1 MTGPEPAEA
10 GATAPG
16 PADPGPTDAGPSD
29 PPVRR
34 HRGRKLVTRTLVR
47 AWDDNIF
54 SEAAAAAF
62 WQTLSL
68 PPLLLGLFGIL
79 SYVGDLYGPDTVTA
93 VEEQV
98 VDLAG
103 RVFSR
108 EAVEDIIAP
117 TVSDILTNAR
127 AEVVSIGFVISL
139 WSGSSAMSSFVDAI
153 TRAHEQYL
161 LRNPVWQRLL
171 ALLLYVVGLV
181 TGIVALP
188 IVAIGPERPAR
199 FLPESWQPTARPLL
213 DFLLSPLVIGLVLL
227 LALTTLYK
235 IALPLKP
242 PWYRGLPGALLAA
255 AVFLARRDRAAG
267 VPGLADRHRLHLR
280 RAGRADRVPAG
291 HVLHRD
297 GDRARRALQR
307 VDPVPVAGSAAGSAQ
322 PPRPGDGEGERG
334 AGRRRGPS
342 RGRDRRG
349 DGLGGARRAAR
360 HPDRARTSP
369 CSSGRCGSG
378 PTSPRRY
385 WTRCATGSSTPP
397 RRTTTRCAPAT
408 VRPSPA
414 TGRNRMTHRTESRV
428 TGVPPTTAV
437 RTGWVV
443 IAADGRRRGDARR
456 GDAIVGTRARPGR
469 TS

>member
-1 MTGPEPAEA
+1 MTEP
-10 GATAPG
+10 
-16 PADPGPTDAGPSD
+16 D

-79 SYVGDLYGPDTVTA
+79 SYVGDFYGPDTVTA

-117 TVSDILTNAR
+117 TVSDILTTAR
-127 AEVVSIGFVISL
+127 AEVVSIGFVISM

-171 ALLLYVVGLV
+171 ALLLYALGLV
-181 TGIVALP
+181 TGIIALP

-255 AVFLARRDRAAG
+255 AVFLIGATGLRVYLDWLTGTGYTYGALAAPIAFLLGTFFIGLAIVLGAHFNASIQSLWPVPLRDRRDRLTRATEKVSAAPG
-267 VPGLADRHRLHLR
+267 DGAAPAGAGIAAATGSVVPGELPDILMSPDVAVLE
-280 RAGRADRVPAG
+280 RAVRERPDVAAAVLNQMRYGQFHPAPPPDQVRARNGAE
-291 HVLHRD
+291 HRD
-297 GDRARRALQR
+297 GHGGGERSGD
-307 VDPVPVAGSAAGSAQ
+307 
-322 PPRPGDGEGERG
+322 PGDEPGGEPDD
-334 AGRRRGPS
+334 GRPAHDGGPD
-342 RGRDRRG
+342 RVGGDRR
-349 DGLGGARRAAR
+349 
-360 HPDRARTSP
+360 
-369 CSSGRCGSG
+369 
-378 PTSPRRY
+378 
-385 WTRCATGSSTPP
+385 
-397 RRTTTRCAPAT
+397 
-408 VRPSPA
+408 
-414 TGRNRMTHRTESRV
+414 
-428 TGVPPTTAV
+428 
-437 RTGWVV
+437 
-443 IAADGRRRGDARR
+443 
-456 GDAIVGTRARPGR
+456 
-469 TS
+469 